1 MHALHR
7 WNHPDLREARY
18 VVGVQMLGMLYAPA
32 MVAGAGGGV
41 GTLENVEGLTVTTVV
56 DGMDVVTAIE
66 GVPTDGRDKPIDAV
80 RVESITI
87 AE

>member
-1 MHALHR
+1 MTTTSRPRTLVIFGTRPEAIKLFPVVRAL
-7 WNHPDLREARY
+7 
-18 VVGVQMLGMLYAPA
+18 QQ
-32 MVAGAGGGV
+32 
-41 GTLENVEGLTVTTVV
+41 V